1 MYPSAGKSTGK
12 PMLIQQLV
20 PRQLKRR
27 KGVLTAMIC
36 ARLWVVLAFG
46 IAVTMIA
53 PCAQAQDPGSTA
65 AESADSGAADE
76 TVQTMFPHFKEGRF
90 WISGQANFIFQTN
103 PPFYAKYSGI
113 NSFQP
118 YYDKATS
125 RVLTLYTGFEITKS
139 IEVLVDIEEAGGEG
153 LSNALGLAGFTNLD
167 VVRNPTLGQ
176 APYLARAMYHQVF
189 ALGHEKT
196 ENARGPLSTFTELPA
211 RRLELRFGKF
221 GMADFFD
228 VNSVGGDSHLQFM
241 NWAID
246 QNGGYDYAAD
256 TRGYTY
262 GVILEYQSPKWGLRF
277 AEALLPTVAN
287 GQHLVWNLRN
297 ANAENVEFEL
307 HRGFLRKKD
316 GIIRLLSYI
325 NNANMGIYQVANE
338 QYLEGKVPT
347 PDITNHPFQVTTKYG
362 FGINFEQ
369 TLTRNIVAY
378 GRFGWNNGKTESWA
392 YTEVDQTFQLGA
404 GFAGRMWKRKYDR
417 AGIAFVSN
425 GISSEHARYLSYGGL
440 GFILGDGGLTYG
452 RETILESYYTAH
464 AWRGIYLGPS
474 LQYIVNPG
482 YNQVRGPVTVPSFR
496 LHVEF

>member
-1 MYPSAGKSTGK
+1 MQIEQP
-12 PMLIQQLV
+12 V
-20 PRQLKRR
+20 PRPLNGR
-27 KGVLTAMIC
+27 KSILTVILC
-36 ARLWVVLAFG
+36 VRLWAVLAFG
-46 IAVTMIA
+46 IALSMSASAVHG
-53 PCAQAQDPGSTA
+53 QDPGSTA
-65 AESADSGAADE
+65 SEAADPEAADE
-76 TVQTMFPHFKEGRF
+76 TVQTMFPHFKEGRY

-118 YYDKATS
+118 YYQKATS

-139 IEVLVDIEEAGGEG
+139 IEFLVDIEEAGGQG
-153 LSNALGLAGFTNLD
+153 LSQALGLAGFTNLD
-167 VVRNPTLGQ
+167 VVRNPSLGQ

-189 ALGHEKT
+189 ALSHEKI
-196 ENARGPLSTFTELPA
+196 ENARGPLSTFSELPA
-211 RRLELRFGKF
+211 RRIEFRFGKF

-262 GVILEYQSPKWGLRF
+262 GLILEYQSPKWGLRF
-277 AEALLPTVAN
+277 AEALLPSVAN
-287 GQHLVWNLRN
+287 GPSLVWDLSRSN
-297 ANAENVEFEL
+297 ATNIEFEL

-316 GIIRLLSYI
+316 GIIRLLTYV

-347 PDITNHPFQVTTKYG
+347 PEITNHPQQITTKYG

-369 TLTRNIVAY
+369 VLAKNIVAY

-392 YTEVDQTFQLGA
+392 YTEVDQTFQLGV
-404 GFAGRMWKRKYDR
+404 GFAGRMWKRKFDR

-452 RETILESYYTAH
+452 RENIFESYYTAH
-464 AWRGIYLGPS
+464 AWRGIYLGPD
-474 LQYIVNPG
+474 LQYVVHPG